1 MKILF
6 VCKHNASRSILAE
19 AIAKKILP
27 RHFQIAS
34 GGSHPKGQINPR
46 IAQYLEMHG
55 FDASEFHSTSWEER
69 LSFHPDL
76 IITVCDTMHNETC
89 PNWLSAGIRVAWDLE
104 PLPNDDASISEFNKE
119 CDNIYASLTRRIEA
133 LATIDFQKLDSE
145 KIKQHVLELKSM

>member
-19 AIAKKILP
+19 AIAKKYLP
-27 RHFQIAS
+27 SSFQIAS

-55 FDASEFHSTSWEER
+55 IDSSEFHSSSWEER

-76 IITVCDTMHNETC
+76 IIAVCDTMHNETC
-89 PNWLSAGIRVAWDLE
+89 PNWLSGGIRVAWDLE
-104 PLPNDDASISEFNKE
+104 PLPDNEVSDSEFNQQ
-119 CDNIYASLTRRIEA
+119 CDKVYASLKRRIEA
-133 LATIDFQKLDSE
+133 LATIDFQNLDAE
-145 KIKQHVLELKSM
+145 TIKQQVLTLKSM